1 MKSTIKFSHLILL
14 VVFIGCANQNDKPN
28 VSNEQGTDVKKPSMD
43 LFAAAATGNAEEINL
58 HIKAGSD
65 LNVKEP
71 GRGSSPLLTAIVF
84 DKFNAVEALIKGGA
98 DINQQNNEGSTPL
111 LTAAVFCRF
120 EAVKILLDNGADK
133 TIKNA
138 AGKTAL
144 DAVSAPFEKVK
155 PVYDNLA
162 KSMAPMGIRFD
173 YKYLK
178 ETRPKIAELL
188 K

>member
-1 MKSTIKFSHLILL
+1 MKRIIRFLSLIIL
-14 VVFIGCANQNDKPN
+14 VAIIGCGNQNDKPD
-28 VSNEQGTDVKKPSMD
+28 VPNEQLADAKKPSMD

-111 LTAAVFCRF
+111 LTAAVFCRL
-120 EAVKILLDNGADK
+120 ETVKLLLDKGADK
-133 TIKNA
+133 TIKNP

-144 DAVSAPFEKVK
+144 DVVSAPFEKLK

-173 YKYLK
+173 YKYLE

-188 K
+188 R